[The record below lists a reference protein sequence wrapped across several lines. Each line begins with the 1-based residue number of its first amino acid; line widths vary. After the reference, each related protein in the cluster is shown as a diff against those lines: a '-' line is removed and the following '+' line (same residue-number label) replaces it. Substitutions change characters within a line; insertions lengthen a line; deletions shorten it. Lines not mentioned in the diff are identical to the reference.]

1 MANLQILGVI
11 WAAFTFAVGGCI
23 GSFLNVV
30 IYRLPRELSLVK
42 PGSMC
47 PSCGKAIAWYDN
59 VPVLAWL
66 MLGGKCR
73 NCKAK
78 ISPRYIVVEF
88 ITAVMFLAL
97 FLLYFGKEFGLLD
110 ISVRYGMPAWA
121 QGGWLIYLLH
131 VILIAAFLAGS
142 AIDLELWVIPLS
154 ICWLVTAAGLIASTA
169 GVYVMDFKNITSYDL
184 LPFASFKGAT
194 LAVGALAGLIISL
207 VLLAVGIIKP
217 SYSEQAMEKVDT
229 ENPEPTPDDPNYN
242 HRVEMLK
249 EMVFLLPIFIC
260 SGLMYLLVAKCQGF
274 SDWWL
279 GVSQIP
285 AVAGFCGALVGYF
298 VGCGV
303 VWATRILGTFAF
315 GKEAMGLGDVHLLG
329 AAGTVIGPMMVTV
342 AFFIAPFIGLL
353 WALYQMFF
361 KKTRQIPYGPFLSAA
376 VFIVIVGHNPIKE
389 YISKMFFLM

>member
-1 MANLQILGVI
+1 MTNLQILGVI
-11 WAAFTFAVGGCI
+11 WAGFTLAVGGCI

-30 IYRLPRELSLVK
+30 IYRLPRELSLAK

-47 PSCGKAIAWYDN
+47 PSCGKSIQWYDN
-59 VPVLAWL
+59 IPVLAWL

-73 NCKAK
+73 YCKVK
-78 ISPRYIVVEF
+78 ISPRYIIVEF
-88 ITAVMFLAL
+88 ITAVMFGGL

-110 ISVRYGMPAWA
+110 FSVRNGMADWA
-121 QGGWLIYLLH
+121 EGGWLIYLLH

-154 ICWLVTAAGLIASTA
+154 ICWLVTAAGLIVSGA
-169 GVYVMDFKNITSYDL
+169 GVFVIDFKVISTYDL
-184 LPFASFKGAT
+184 LPFTGIKGAT
-194 LAVGALAGLIISL
+194 LAVGALAGLVISL

-217 SYSEQAMEKVDT
+217 SYLEESMEKVDT
-229 ENPEPTPDDPNYN
+229 DNPEPTPDDPNYN

-249 EMVFLLPIFIC
+249 EIVFLLPILFC
-260 SGLMYLLVAKCQGF
+260 SGLMYLAVAKFQGF

-285 AVAGFCGALVGYF
+285 AVAGVCGALIGYF

-329 AAGTVIGPMMVTV
+329 AAGAVIGPMMVTV
-342 AFFIAPFIGLL
+342 AFFIAPFIGLT

-376 VFIVIVGHNPIKE
+376 VFIVIVGHNPIKK
-389 YISKMFFLM
+389 YISEMFFLM